1 MIVVHHPALLVVVF
15 LEVVVL
21 DLREEVS
28 PEAEAQDQVE
38 DVLDS

>member
-1 MIVVHHPALLVVVF
+1 MIVVHLPARAVVF

-21 DLREEVS
+21 DLREEAS
-28 PEAEAQDQVE
+28 LEAVAQDQVE

>member
-1 MIVVHHPALLVVVF
+1 MVHLPALAVVF

-21 DLREEVS
+21 DLREEAS
-28 PEAEAQDQVE
+28 LEAVAQDQVE

>member
-1 MIVVHHPALLVVVF
+1 MIVVHHPAPAVVS

-21 DLREEVS
+21 DLREEAS
-28 PEAEAQDQVE
+28 LEAVAQDQVE

>member
-1 MIVVHHPALLVVVF
+1 MIVVHHPALVVVF

-21 DLREEVS
+21 DLREEAS
-28 PEAEAQDQVE
+28 PEAVAQDQVE

>member
-1 MIVVHHPALLVVVF
+1 MIVVHLPALAVVF

-21 DLREEVS
+21 DLREEAS
-28 PEAEAQDQVE
+28 LEAVAQDQVE